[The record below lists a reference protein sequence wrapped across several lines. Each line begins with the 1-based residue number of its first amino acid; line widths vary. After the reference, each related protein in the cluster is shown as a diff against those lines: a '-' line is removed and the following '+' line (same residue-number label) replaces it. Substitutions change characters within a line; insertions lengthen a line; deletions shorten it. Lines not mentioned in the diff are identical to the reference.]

1 MFYTYIYFLFFVF
14 IAWKCWEVILTDLI
28 KITLFTAGTHTLW
41 KLDGNFCLIIKYFF
55 CWSLTDDSELPKPVT
70 RGIAPL
76 KAKRKLFEAPKPH
89 YYYHLEYKLFPTD
102 TEPIKADVVTYG
114 VAAKIYSESDSKVL
128 KTWRDE
134 DKTWVTWTHRL
145 VYFLFIYLFN
155 FFSHH
160 GDLILLPFSNY
171 KHPFS
176 SLNEC
181 PTSNVFLLISA
192 PILIITSATLNS

>member
-1 MFYTYIYFLFFVF
+1 MFYTYICFLSFVF
-14 IAWKCWEVILTDLI
+14 IAWKCWEVILTDL

-41 KLDGNFCLIIKYFF
+41 KLDGNFCLLINYCF
-55 CWSLTDDSELPKPVT
+55 CWSLTDDSEHPKPVT

-128 KTWRDE
+128 KTWRDG
-134 DKTWVTWTHRL
+134 DKMWVTWTHRL
-145 VYFLFIYLFN
+145 VYFFIYLFN
-155 FFSHH
+155 FF
-160 GDLILLPFSNY
+160 FSPWWFDFVTFFPIST
-171 KHPFS
+171 PFS
-176 SLNEC
+176 SLM
-181 PTSNVFLLISA
+181 SA
-192 PILIITSATLNS
+192 PPQICFC

>member
-41 KLDGNFCLIIKYFF
+41 KLDGNFCLLIKYFF

-114 VAAKIYSESDSKVL
+114 VAAKIYSHRFCNVAHSGILAGNRFIVRCHVTSKKPMRVCTVEE
-128 KTWRDE
+128 KFPA
-134 DKTWVTWTHRL
+134 RL
-145 VYFLFIYLFN
+145 RR
-155 FFSHH
+155 
-160 GDLILLPFSNY
+160 
-171 KHPFS
+171 
-176 SLNEC
+176 
-181 PTSNVFLLISA
+181 
-192 PILIITSATLNS
+192 SATRKLHVRQNTSQVK